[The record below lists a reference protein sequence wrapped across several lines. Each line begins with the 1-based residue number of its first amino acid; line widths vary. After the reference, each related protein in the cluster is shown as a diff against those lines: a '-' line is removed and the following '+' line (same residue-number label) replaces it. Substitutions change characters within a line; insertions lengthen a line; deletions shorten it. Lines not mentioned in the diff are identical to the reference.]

1 MSLLLLLGGA
11 APTFADTVEELV
23 NTAPV
28 PAHGYQFDRD
38 AVAGVWRFALELADT
53 AAGTEITWHDMTQ
66 FYAGDSYQRGADQYG
81 GKYRAAVA
89 QVQVQT
95 DDDLLAPWGDGQ
107 DTSSIFGVNV
117 ELDAGLLMRFGLF
130 RVVAGVTVEWE
141 PLWTGRVET
150 WGDASAA
157 RGQIRTHIITVT
169 DTIADLANVPTTIEQ
184 NDVPPDEW
192 MNENLEDASW
202 LYGVDYYL
210 DTDVGMLQDLTAVNA
225 INRMDMATDPWGLV
239 WRSRR
244 NGRLLVYPAPW
255 DTTQSAVWP
264 NPLLDVYPGG
274 LVFSFSPD
282 FTEIEYIDDDDQQ
295 SFGIQRTSLGVLNW
309 FVVTSAV
316 GPTEYLADDP
326 VSIQRYGQRPFVA
339 SWFGS
344 GSQEVVDDLLAARAY
359 SSSQALPLRT
369 TLDHEGFWSALAIVD
384 HLDPVTVIHQTQPE
398 GPVVTATGVI
408 RNVTE
413 DRTIRGEQEGVTLLT
428 WQSTVQIDLDSTETT
443 PALLPVED
451 LAVVAMNTPL
461 FGGPSSAEFSWTN
474 PTQPDVTPTEVQLRV
489 LGRSLIWFPESYP
502 GVGADGTTIGW
513 LSAATTYTLQVRLIR
528 RVNGVITHVSPIREI
543 EFTTPA
549 VIIPTPVP
557 DGEDTDVTVG
567 EPPDFDPE
575 DCELEV
581 ELQENDGTGWVT
593 IETYEQSDLEQNE
606 DGTWSLIT
614 PVPNSTF
621 QPDAIYR
628 FRSREICGTVVG
640 DWFTGTTFDPP
651 EDWTDPCVEPPQL
664 SVAPWDDAELI
675 VYVPKVC
682 QGDDIVEAVSGI
694 TGVHGDA
701 FAGFVQ
707 FVGEADRLALLAIP
721 NPEWVDTPGGILA
734 YGECPQI
741 TGVTGD
747 KTIGVTV
754 NVDEVADCVLFEC
767 AGMQLQCVEVTA
779 TTWRAAVVVYL
790 VGSTVT
796 LPTTAILDDN
806 TDYEIFA
813 SFELAT
819 GDIKIY
825 VNGVEDNSVGGTD
838 NVPTINVLPIWRVGA
853 PPESWIT
860 DCAVWSRVVVPAPPP
875 FTPPDISNLWGWWD
889 ASDTGTIADT
899 GGQVTQWDDKS
910 GNNRDLTTGASAAVV
925 TGTRSQNSLNVIDFN
940 VGQLAASA
948 NVGIPDPVTMF
959 VVYVQDTTPGSP
971 FIRSIVYAK
980 GAGGEAGLRTTST
993 APELVQQ
1000 VGGTVVLTG
1009 SAITNGTWTMLS
1021 AKSDPGGAG
1030 STLTLRVDG
1039 SLVDTDTGTGGFA
1052 SSSTTLRIGN
1062 YDGGSN
1068 RTLDGAVAEV
1078 IIYNAVLSAGDITD
1092 VETYLNDKWG
1102 I

>member
-1 MSLLLLLGGA
+1 
-11 APTFADTVEELV
+11 
-23 NTAPV
+23 
-28 PAHGYQFDRD
+28 
-38 AVAGVWRFALELADT
+38 
-53 AAGTEITWHDMTQ
+53 
-66 FYAGDSYQRGADQYG
+66 
-81 GKYRAAVA
+81 
-89 QVQVQT
+89 
-95 DDDLLAPWGDGQ
+95 
-107 DTSSIFGVNV
+107 
-117 ELDAGLLMRFGLF
+117 
-130 RVVAGVTVEWE
+130 
-141 PLWTGRVET
+141 
-150 WGDASAA
+150 
-157 RGQIRTHIITVT
+157 
-169 DTIADLANVPTTIEQ
+169 
-184 NDVPPDEW
+184 
-192 MNENLEDASW
+192 
-202 LYGVDYYL
+202 
-210 DTDVGMLQDLTAVNA
+210 
-225 INRMDMATDPWGLV
+225 
-239 WRSRR
+239 
-244 NGRLLVYPAPW
+244 
-255 DTTQSAVWP
+255 
-264 NPLLDVYPGG
+264 
-274 LVFSFSPD
+274 
-282 FTEIEYIDDDDQQ
+282 
-295 SFGIQRTSLGVLNW
+295 
-309 FVVTSAV
+309 
-316 GPTEYLADDP
+316 
-326 VSIQRYGQRPFVA
+326 
-339 SWFGS
+339 
-344 GSQEVVDDLLAARAY
+344 
-359 SSSQALPLRT
+359 
-369 TLDHEGFWSALAIVD
+369 
-384 HLDPVTVIHQTQPE
+384 
-398 GPVVTATGVI
+398 
-408 RNVTE
+408 
-413 DRTIRGEQEGVTLLT
+413 
-428 WQSTVQIDLDSTETT
+428 LDSTETT

-593 IETYEQSDLEQNE
+593 IQTYEQSDLEQNE

-767 AGMQLQCVEVTA
+767 AGMQLTCTP
-779 TTWRAAVVVYL
+779 TSGGWRAGVTVFTTGTTVSVPSIAELDLDTVYE
-790 VGSTVT
+790 VAAT
-796 LPTTAILDDN
+796 
-806 TDYEIFA
+806 
-813 SFELAT
+813 FELAT
-819 GDIKIY
+819 GDVTLY
-825 VNGVEDNSVGGTD
+825 VDAVEDNDVAGSD
-838 NVPTINVLPIWRVGA
+838 NVPTINALPIWRVGA

-860 DCAVWSRVVVPAPPP
+860 DCALWGALVAPPG
-875 FTPPDISNLWGWWD
+875 PDFEPINGVAWHAVYWAENLAVANG
-889 ASDTGTIADT
+889 AE
-899 GGQVTQWDDKS
+899 VTTWPDDIGS
-910 GNNRDLTTGASAAVV
+910 EDLTGASPNVPVMDTAHASFNNKKVLEFDASVTQKLEILAATHGDGPQSQPFAIV
-925 TGTRSQNSLNVIDFN
+925 TVAKFDDVTSGTSTGRTLHDGGGASNRAEMRARSTTFWSLN
-940 VGQLAASA
+940 A
-948 NVGIPDPVTMF
+948 
-959 VVYVQDTTPGSP
+959 
-971 FIRSIVYAK
+971 
-980 GAGGEAGLRTTST
+980 
-993 APELVQQ
+993 
-1000 VGGTVVLTG
+1000 GTVVNIAANDLDPNLFVAKFNGASSALIISGTLAGPGNAGAHQYDGLTIG
-1009 SAITNGTWTMLS
+1009 YAIGAATSAHRFDGQIAFVGVYYGDPE
-1021 AKSDPGGAG
+1021 SDPGWADFEAWVT
-1030 STLTLRVDG
+1030 S
-1039 SLVDTDTGTGGFA
+1039 F
-1052 SSSTTLRIGN
+1052 
-1062 YDGGSN
+1062 Y
-1068 RTLDGAVAEV
+1068 
-1078 IIYNAVLSAGDITD
+1078 
-1092 VETYLNDKWG
+1092 G
-1102 I
+1102 IPIA